1 MNITEVLLEDGKVL
15 EEQVEFTPD
24 ELSMPDGQFKITHK
38 APFNVKAANIGD
50 KALDVKCTG
59 ALKVLIPCARCLT
72 DVEVQIDIDYYEKID
87 MTDPQKPVVL
97 ADDKSQGREAFEAF
111 ENIDFIHG
119 YQLDV
124 DRLVCG
130 EALLNWPSQ
139 VLCSDSCKGLCRIC
153 GQNLN
158 LKTCSCDRAEVDPRM
173 AKIRDIF
180 RMANQEE

>member
-1 MNITEVLLEDGKVL
+1 MNLTKVL
-15 EEQVEFTPD
+15 TDEGKTISEQVEFSKD
-24 ELSMPDGQFKITHK
+24 FLEMPDGQYPITQK
-38 APFNVKAANIGD
+38 SPF
-50 KALDVKCTG
+50 DVEAVSEGEKVLGLKCSGT
-59 ALKVLIPCARCLT
+59 LTVLIPCARCL
-72 DVEVQIDIDYYEKID
+72 DEVEVKLDIDFNEKID
-87 MTDPQKPVVL
+87 MTDPQSPVLVPDE
-97 ADDKSQGREAFEAF
+97 DDKDEGGDKAL

-139 VLCSDSCKGLCRIC
+139 VLCSDNCKGLCRVC

-158 LKTCSCDRAEVDPRM
+158 RKTCSCDRAEVDPRM

-180 RMANQEE
+180 RLANQEE